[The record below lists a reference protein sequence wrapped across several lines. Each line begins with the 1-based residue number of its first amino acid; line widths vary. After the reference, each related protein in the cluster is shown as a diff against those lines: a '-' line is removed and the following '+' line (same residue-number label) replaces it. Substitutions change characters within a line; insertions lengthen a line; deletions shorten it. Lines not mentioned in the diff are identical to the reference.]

1 MTGVQT
7 WALPIYEPTRF
18 EYLGTADSLNRLCLT
33 WGPSKV
39 KTFEDARQTKV
50 TMGATSNGSSTWDY
64 ANFMNSLAGSK
75 FDVIAGYQGS
85 PNILLAME
93 RGEVDGVCALD
104 VSTVATLR
112 PDWLGST
119 KVNVLLQANLEPSP
133 ALAQYNIPSIW
144 KFIPQEHRPVAELYV
159 TQQVFGRPFVAPP
172 GTPKDRMDTLRAAF
186 MAAWRDP
193 ELLEEARR
201 AKLEVNPI
209 GGEEIAKLVAKMY
222 ASPPAL
228 INAMKAALK
237 LNH

>member
-1 MTGVQT
+1 
-7 WALPIYEPTRF
+7 
-18 EYLGTADSLNRLCLT
+18 
-33 WGPSKV
+33 
-39 KTFEDARQTKV
+39 
-50 TMGATSNGSSTWDY
+50 
-64 ANFMNSLAGSK
+64 
-75 FDVIAGYQGS
+75 
-85 PNILLAME
+85 
-93 RGEVDGVCALD
+93 
-104 VSTVATLR
+104 
-112 PDWLGST
+112 
-119 KVNVLLQANLEPSP
+119 
-133 ALAQYNIPSIW
+133 
-144 KFIPQEHRPVAELYV
+144 V